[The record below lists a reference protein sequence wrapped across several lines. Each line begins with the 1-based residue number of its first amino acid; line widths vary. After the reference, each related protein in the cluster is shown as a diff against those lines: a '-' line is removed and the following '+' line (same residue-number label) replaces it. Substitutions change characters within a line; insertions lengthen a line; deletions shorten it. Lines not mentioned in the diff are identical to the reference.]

1 MSTESAYLIAT
12 LTAPPTGEE
21 LAALSGRVGALEV
34 RADLVGDLDPE
45 TLRASFAGDL
55 IYTLRSQAEGGRG
68 AERDGDRESR
78 IVESSVGY
86 DLVDLEAARDNGSGL
101 LAAIAPERRLLSWH
115 GSASELDELRGRFAT
130 MEAIGARYYKLV
142 PEAVTTGDGLLPLAF
157 AKGIGRDDVI
167 AFSSGAAGGWT
178 RLLAPRL
185 GARVVYGSAGWEPAA
200 AGQLSIERLRLDY
213 GLPELPEVRDLYGIV
228 GNPVRHSLSP
238 RLYNRMFRER
248 GIPAAYLP
256 FSVDTFGDFWLDVV
270 ESGSLDVLGFTLK
283 GLSITAP
290 FKEIALAV
298 SGATSP
304 LAERIGSANTLTNRR
319 GVWEA
324 ESTDPEG
331 VLGPLRARGMELA
344 GRRVAVVGAGGAGRA
359 AAFALAR
366 GGARVTL
373 VNRSAERGR
382 RVALELDVDFVPF
395 EEFEPGAY
403 DLLVNA
409 TPLGRGDGDELP
421 FDPAHLR
428 SDSVVVDL
436 AYVPEASTALV
447 SAVRAAGAVAIDGR
461 EVLFAQAIPQALTM
475 TGEELSPDQLD
486 DLRAPESRS

>member
-1 MSTESAYLIAT
+1 MSC
-12 LTAPPTGEE
+12 
-21 LAALSGRVGALEV
+21 
-34 RADLVGDLDPE
+34 
-45 TLRASFAGDL
+45 
-55 IYTLRSQAEGGRG
+55 
-68 AERDGDRESR
+68 
-78 IVESSVGY
+78 
-86 DLVDLEAARDNGSGL
+86 GL
-101 LAAIAPERRLLSWH
+101 
-115 GSASELDELRGRFAT
+115 GSARWKRW
-130 MEAIGARYYKLV
+130 GARLYKLI
-142 PEAVTTGDGLLPLAF
+142 PEAVKTGDGLLPLAF
-157 AKGIGRDDVI
+157 AKGLERDDVI
-167 AFSSGAAGGWT
+167 SFASGAAGGWT
-178 RLLAPRL
+178 RLLSPRL
-185 GARVVYGSAGWEPAA
+185 GAPVVYGSAGPEPAA
-200 AGQLSIERLRLDY
+200 PGQLSIERLCFDY
-213 GLPELPEVRDLYGIV
+213 GLPDLPVVRELYGIV

-248 GIPAAYLP
+248 GMAAAYLP

-270 ESGSLDVLGFTLK
+270 ESGSLEVLGFSLK

-331 VLGPLRARGMELA
+331 VLGPLRTRGLELA

-373 VNRSAERGR
+373 VNRSTERGR
-382 RVALELDVDFVPF
+382 RVALELGLEFQPF
-395 EEFEPGAY
+395 EEFDPADYE
-403 DLLVNA
+403 LLVNA

-421 FDPAHLR
+421 FDPSRLR
-428 SDSVVVDL
+428 ADSVVVDL

-447 SAVRAAGAVAIDGR
+447 VAVRAAGAVAIDGR
-461 EVLFAQAIPQALTM
+461 EVLFAQAIPQSLTM
-475 TGEELSPDQLD
+475 TGEELSREQLD